1 MPVKE
6 HRKESEGL
14 EVKLCLIVTGDSIYK
29 GIKKDEITQHAGK
42 LVDEFKLKLI
52 KSTIVPNDAEQIT
65 EALDNCLKEC
75 DVCLITGGT
84 GISRRDISVDI
95 VKKVCVK
102 ELPGFGEIF
111 RHLTYVRY
119 GSAAMLSRAYA
130 CVVNDRLVFVVPG
143 SPDAVDLALKEI
155 ILPEVR
161 HAVFELRK

>member
-14 EVKLCLIVTGDSIYK
+14 EVKLCLIITSDSIHK
-29 GIKKDEITQHAGK
+29 GLKKDEITPHVSK

-52 KSTIVPNDAEQIT
+52 KSTIVPNDAEQIV
-65 EALDNCLKEC
+65 EALNNCLSEC
-75 DVCLITGGT
+75 DVCLVTGGT
-84 GISRRDISVDI
+84 GISRKDISVDV
-95 VKKVCVK
+95 VKKLCVK

-111 RHLTYVRY
+111 RYLTYVRY
-119 GSAAMLSRAYA
+119 GSAAMLSRAHA
-130 CVVNDRLVFVVPG
+130 CVVSDKLVFVMPG

-161 HAVFELRK
+161 HAIFELRK